1 MDELNFIA
9 VITEQKLVHSLP
21 IQSHTVYTKSS
32 HFLSFNSPV
41 TQRKVVNHKTLLFL

>member
-21 IQSHTVYTKSS
+21 TQSHTVYTKSY
-32 HFLSFNSPV
+32 HFLWFNNPV
-41 TQRKVVNHKTLLFL
+41 TQRKEVNRKTLLFL